1 MGSRGIVSS
10 FPNHGVDNLGLE
22 NDDKVDMGNKKFAR
36 SDTTLSEVDLDIL
49 SKQNMV
55 GEERK
60 VMK

>member
-1 MGSRGIVSS
+1 MESRGIVSS
-10 FPNHGVDNLGLE
+10 FPNHGHGVNNIGMEHDDME
-22 NDDKVDMGNKKFAR
+22 NEKFTR
-36 SDTTLSEVDLDIL
+36 SDTALSEVDLDIL